1 MRVLLLLGLAA
12 SSQAAAA
19 AAPEY
24 VTIRNEV
31 VVDRPVEQVW
41 ARVGGW
47 CTIAHWLNV
56 GCEIV
61 SGSGDVGSVRRL
73 NGVTLETMVA
83 RTAHSYAYWQTAG
96 TMAGYSYHGSLAA
109 EPVDGRH
116 TRLIY
121 TLLYDA
127 AQMPSDAIRAS
138 ERARLS
144 TRFVEPLNVMKKMAE
159 AK

>member
-1 MRVLLLLGLAA
+1 MLDLILLGLAA
-12 SSQAAAA
+12 SGA
-19 AAPEY
+19 AAPAPDY

-31 VVDRPVEQVW
+31 VVDRPVDAVW

-56 GCEIV
+56 RCEMV
-61 SGSGDVGSVRRL
+61 AGSGDVGSVRRL
-73 NGVTLETMVA
+73 NGTTLETMVA

-96 TMAGYSYHGSLAA
+96 NMAGYSYHGSLDA
-109 EPVDGRH
+109 EPVDGRR

-127 AQMPSDAIRAS
+127 AQMPSDAIRSS
-138 ERARLS
+138 ERARLN
-144 TRFVEPLNVMKKMAE
+144 TRFVEPLMVMKKMAE

>member
-1 MRVLLLLGLAA
+1 MF
-12 SSQAAAA
+12 AAAA
-19 AAPEY
+19 AFIASGASAADY
-24 VTIRNEV
+24 VVVRNEV

-47 CTIAHWLNV
+47 CTIAHWLSV
-56 GCEIV
+56 SCETV

-83 RTAHSYAYWQTAG
+83 RTAHSYAYWQTVG
-96 TMAGYSYHGSLAA
+96 NMARYGYHGSLAA
-109 EPVDGRH
+109 EPVDIGH
-116 TRLIY
+116 TRLVY
-121 TLLYDA
+121 TLLYDPA
-127 AQMPSDAIRAS
+127 EMPSDAVRAS
-138 ERARLS
+138 ERARLN